1 MNIAEAEIL
10 NRTDNSLEARN
21 ALVTAYLPQVKRIVQ
36 RISVHLP
43 ASVEMDDLI
52 HVGVIGLIQAIE
64 RYDPERDNTFMTFAA
79 FRIRGAVLSE
89 LRERDYLS
97 RSSRRKVRDM
107 ERIQV
112 RLEQK
117 LGRKAGDQEVAEALG
132 IDLEQLQGLRQ
143 LANLSFISLDE
154 ISPTPNEERGQLVDA
169 LVYGKEDGD
178 GLTVARLKEL
188 RSGLAKA
195 IGRLNPKEQMVLS
208 LYYEQELTMK
218 EAGKVLD
225 LTESRVSQIHS
236 QAVSRLRE
244 MMMRDGLI

>member
-1 MNIAEAEIL
+1 MNLAEAQSW
-10 NRTDNSLEARN
+10 NRTDGGLEARN
-21 ALVTAYLPQVKRIVQ
+21 ALVAAYLPQVKRIVQ
-36 RISVHLP
+36 RIAVHLP
-43 ASVEMDDLI
+43 ASVELEDLI

-89 LRERDYLS
+89 LRDRDYLS
-97 RSSRRKVRDM
+97 RSSRRKVREM
-107 ERIQV
+107 ERTQG
-112 RLEQK
+112 RLEQL
-117 LGRKAGDQEVAEALG
+117 LGRQASDAEVADALE

-143 LANLSFISLDE
+143 LASLSFISLDE
-154 ISPTPNEERGQLVDA
+154 ISPTPNEEREQLVDA
-169 LVYGKEDGD
+169 LVYGDEDGD

-188 RSGLAKA
+188 RSGLARA
-195 IGRLNPKEQMVLS
+195 IGRLSAKEQMVLS

-236 QAVSRLRE
+236 RAVLRLRE
-244 MMMRDGLI
+244 MMTREGLI